1 MKRNKALLFCC
12 AVLLAAGML
21 AGCAS
26 AADKPLAGKHFKLA
40 MNATFAPFESVSI
53 KSDGKSE
60 IVGFDVDLLN
70 AMAADL
76 GFTYEIKDMEFK
88 GLIGELHSGRADF
101 VISGLSPTEERKKTV
116 DFSIDYFFVKTAI
129 IEKKGAGLKTVADL
143 KGKKVAAVFGTEYN
157 NLAKASGAEVTALD
171 SSPLVMQELM
181 NGRVQA
187 AIMDASQAAL
197 KCKEN
202 PTLEFFVI
210 PKKDLLS
217 GVSGSFAMAFQKGSP
232 LVPVFDREIEKL
244 RADGTMKKLMVKWI
258 GEEFLGDE
266 K

>member
-101 VISGLSPTEERKKTV
+101 VISGLSPTE
-116 DFSIDYFFVKTAI
+116 
-129 IEKKGAGLKTVADL
+129 
-143 KGKKVAAVFGTEYN
+143 
-157 NLAKASGAEVTALD
+157 
-171 SSPLVMQELM
+171 
-181 NGRVQA
+181 
-187 AIMDASQAAL
+187 
-197 KCKEN
+197 
-202 PTLEFFVI
+202 
-210 PKKDLLS
+210 
-217 GVSGSFAMAFQKGSP
+217 
-232 LVPVFDREIEKL
+232 
-244 RADGTMKKLMVKWI
+244 
-258 GEEFLGDE
+258 
-266 K
+266 